1 MRLTNLVYT
10 FALAVSGMLLT
21 GCYKN
26 VGAFR
31 LETSEAPEV
40 YGVNRNLD
48 KHSSIQRF
56 HGRIGIDPEESIHVD
71 VTERIESLDESK
83 EVITRGIY
91 DFGGFS
97 FEGGYDVFYKWDLF
111 VFGLGA
117 TVSDDLHYHISL
129 GVNTQYF
136 EMGVFT
142 GLFHQYT
149 RLSYR
154 ELCDHTYCSE
164 DNNAPPDISSGQNY
178 TLTSSFGGLYVG
190 VFFGDIF
197 INYTFSSYTP
207 DLGDAAIIKDIP
219 SIDTHYFTLGYRFD
233 DTYEIVG
240 GAILSVVEDE
250 QHLGAGLSVN
260 FYPFEI

>member
-1 MRLTNLVYT
+1 
-10 FALAVSGMLLT
+10 
-21 GCYKN
+21 
-26 VGAFR
+26 
-31 LETSEAPEV
+31 
-40 YGVNRNLD
+40 
-48 KHSSIQRF
+48 
-56 HGRIGIDPEESIHVD
+56 
-71 VTERIESLDESK
+71 
-83 EVITRGIY
+83 
-91 DFGGFS
+91 
-97 FEGGYDVFYKWDLF
+97 
-111 VFGLGA
+111 
-117 TVSDDLHYHISL
+117 
-129 GVNTQYF
+129 
-136 EMGVFT
+136 MGVFT

-219 SIDTHYFTLGYRFD
+219 SIGTHYITLGYRFKD
-233 DTYEIVG
+233 AYEIVG
-240 GAILSVVEDE
+240 GAIISVVEDK
-250 QHLGAGLSVN
+250 QHTGAGLSVN